1 MLPLSVDF
9 TDRLVVCV
17 GAGPVTARRLA
28 AFTEAGARVRVIAPE
43 RCPEVVRL
51 PHQWVPRVV
60 RATDLDGAW
69 FVHTATGDRHV
80 DARVARWAEKRRAF
94 CITAGDVRA
103 GSAAM
108 PARRTLPT
116 PDGELQVAITSADPR
131 RSVRLVR
138 AVAEWLQG
146 QDLRP
151 ARDPRRLVPCD
162 ATTRSPHDSEAVA

>member
-1 MLPLSVDF
+1 MLPLSVDL

-28 AFTEAGARVRVIAPE
+28 TFTAAGARVRVIAPE
-43 RCPEVVRL
+43 RCPEVAGL
-51 PHQWVPRVV
+51 PHQWVPRSV

-69 FVHTATGDRHV
+69 FVHTATGDPHV
-80 DARVARWAEKRRAF
+80 DARVARWAEARGAF
-94 CITAGDVRA
+94 CITAGDARE

-138 AVAEWLQG
+138 AVAEWLQT

-151 ARDPRRLVPCD
+151 ARDPRRLVPCGT
-162 ATTRSPHDSEAVA
+162 TTRSPHDSEAVA